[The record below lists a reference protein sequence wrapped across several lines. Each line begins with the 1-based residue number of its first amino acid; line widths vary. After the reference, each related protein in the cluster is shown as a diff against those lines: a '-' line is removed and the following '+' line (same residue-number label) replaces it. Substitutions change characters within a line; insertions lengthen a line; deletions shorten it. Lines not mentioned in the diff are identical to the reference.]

1 MFLALDKLKH
11 QKIRKVIVAVP
22 ERSIGSSFAP
32 TELKK
37 HGFFADW
44 NPRDEYNL
52 CTPGADGSASKV
64 QKFHAFMDGDAKI
77 LICTH
82 ATLRFGAEGLS

>member
-22 ERSIGSSFAP
+22 ERASEVRLS
-32 TELKK
+32 ELKK

-44 NPRDEYNL
+44 APQDEYNL
-52 CTPGADGSASKV
+52 HPGADGSASKV
-64 QKFHAFMDGDAKI
+64 QKFHAFMEGDAQI
-77 LICTH
+77 LICACH
-82 ATLRFGAEGLS
+82 LAVWS